1 MAILGTLL
9 TTWLLKSN
17 ILPPNSLNKKGKF
30 NTSVAQ
36 GYEIPAVI
44 LVYFACL

>member
-1 MAILGTLL
+1 M
-9 TTWLLKSN
+9 
-17 ILPPNSLNKKGKF
+17 NSLKGKF

>member
-1 MAILGTLL
+1 MNPL
-9 TTWLLKSN
+9 
-17 ILPPNSLNKKGKF
+17 KGKF